1 MSALDGK
8 ALLDHGEAIA
18 RRYASRIGAE
28 VAEELR
34 GEAVLRA
41 LRSPAPDGRME
52 PWLERIYKNLLIDHW
67 RRHWRRPQQITVDI
81 AEVDAIGASTPE
93 DAALMAERRRLVRA
107 CLRCLPRE
115 MRRVLLSRYYGELD
129 EPTTASRLGIAGT
142 TVRTRVHRALA
153 RLRTRLADLRAF
165 LMPIFSRLA
174 GQLVAVGAAPILVVT
189 LIATGAPSPEPRLP
203 VAVTAPAMATSTS
216 APAVQ
221 PQAQPIPTPATLRL
235 RVHAQTKA
243 PVALPPAVLV
253 MEPAA
258 AIVTEILW
266 PDRMDIFAEPPEPT
280 PPSLVEVPT
289 TFASRIVAMVEDEL

>member
-18 RRYASRIGAE
+18 RRYANRIGAD

-67 RRHWRRPQQITVDI
+67 RRRRPQQLTVDVV
-81 AEVDAIGASTPE
+81 EMNAIGASTPE

-165 LMPIFSRLA
+165 LVPSFSRWA

-203 VAVTAPAMATSTS
+203 VAVTVPAVATSISPS
-216 APAVQ
+216 ATLAE
-221 PQAQPIPTPATLRL
+221 ARPIPAPEPLRL
-235 RVHAQTKA
+235 RAHAPRKA
-243 PVALPPAVLV
+243 TVALPSAVLL

-258 AIVTEILW
+258 AIATEILW
-266 PDRMDIFAEPPEPT
+266 PDRLDIFAEPQEPT

-289 TFASRIVAMVEDEL
+289 TFAPRIVAMVEDEL